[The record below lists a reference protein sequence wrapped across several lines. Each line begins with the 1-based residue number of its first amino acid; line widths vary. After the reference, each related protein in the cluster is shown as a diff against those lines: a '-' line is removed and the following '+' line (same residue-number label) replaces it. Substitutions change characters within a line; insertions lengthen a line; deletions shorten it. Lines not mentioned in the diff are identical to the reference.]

1 MPNSIQMPKK
11 KSDVNFSI
19 CHWNL
24 NSIAAHNYAKV
35 FLLKAYIVFYKFY
48 IICFSKTY
56 LNISIT
62 PEDGNLEIL
71 GYNLI
76 RSTHSSKSK
85 RGDICIYFKSAL
97 PLRVFNIYDLQE
109 SINFEFKV
117 GDKLCHFIS
126 LYRSPS

>member
-1 MPNSIQMPKK
+1 MPKKK

-48 IICFSKTY
+48 IICISKTY

-62 PEDGNLEIL
+62 PEDGNLC
-71 GYNLI
+71 YNLI

-97 PLRVFNIYDLQE
+97 RLRVFNIYYLQE

-117 GDKLCHFIS
+117 GDKICHFIS